1 MDKFSKSFTGR
12 RHAIGNTDDKS
23 FSLIEGMF
31 ANPIDGGNIFLY
43 EIFRSQI
50 IICICVALHFE
61 LLAFLLRVLFYNIF
75 RLGKNELWKRRS

>member
-31 ANPIDGGNIFLY
+31 ANPMDGGNIFLC

-50 IICICVALHFE
+50 IIFCVALHFE